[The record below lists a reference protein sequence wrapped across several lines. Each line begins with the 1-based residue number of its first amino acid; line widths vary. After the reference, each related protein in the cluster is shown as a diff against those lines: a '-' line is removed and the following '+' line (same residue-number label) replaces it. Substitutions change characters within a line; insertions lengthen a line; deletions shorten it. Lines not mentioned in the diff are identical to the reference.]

1 MPTRAVGID
10 LGTTYSAVAWVA
22 DTGHTAMIANA
33 EGDILTPSV
42 VLFEDAGTLVGK
54 AARKSAA
61 LASDRFAECVKRDMG
76 SPFYNRTIRGE
87 YLPPEVIQAYILRAL
102 KADIERVAGSD
113 YRAIITVP
121 AFFD

>member
-22 DTGHTAMIANA
+22 DAGRTAMIANA

-54 AARKSAA
+54 AAR
-61 LASDRFAECVKRDMG
+61 
-76 SPFYNRTIRGE
+76 
-87 YLPPEVIQAYILRAL
+87 
-102 KADIERVAGSD
+102 
-113 YRAIITVP
+113 
-121 AFFD
+121 